1 MLPAIDHAFLLHA
14 RHVDTFRVLEHKKSK
29 RISFNAEMERV
40 RHQGQ
45 DRPGLPP
52 PKALASSKLEPLND
66 GSRRSLR
73 EGALPLRGA
82 RGLDV
87 PAPKPAILAPVSP
100 LAAQMKVKLLK
111 DNKPSKL
118 QAIPLAPITVSID
131 LEIAALLN
139 LTLTYFPLPMQG
151 GAGGRQQYFKELN
164 KSRSIMKDSFCSASI
179 HVPLVNLGIK
189 RLSKESIA
197 AL

>member
-14 RHVDTFRVLEHKKSK
+14 RRVDTFRVLEHKKSK
-29 RISFNAEMERV
+29 RISFKEEMERV

-52 PKALASSKLEPLND
+52 PKALASSNLEPLK
-66 GSRRSLR
+66 GGTRCSLT
-73 EGALPLRGA
+73 PLMV
-82 RGLDV
+82 RGLDL
-87 PAPKPAILAPVSP
+87 PASKPASLAPVTP

-118 QAIPLAPITVSID
+118 QALPLAPITVSFS
-131 LEIAALLN
+131 LL
-139 LTLTYFPLPMQG
+139 LRYCTRRLHAFHCRCQG

-164 KSRSIMKDSFCSASI
+164 KSRSIMKDSFESASI
-179 HVPLVNLGIK
+179 QVHVEIPGVK